1 MGGAAEAGYG
11 ARPLHTC
18 AIIAQLII
26 SEVLVKLGLFVI
38 GLLFAASTAGIGQPP
53 GAIVGPRIIVTG
65 EGEVRVTP
73 DRAIVYVG
81 VQTRAPSA
89 AAAASDNASRQ
100 RAIIDAIK
108 ALGVTADLI
117 STVNYNVHP
126 EMQYDQ
132 QGRVSRIVAY
142 VVTNTVRVELR
153 RIDQVAAVIDAGLG
167 KGANQINGVEFSVSN
182 AEEARRTALAQAIT
196 KARADAEAMARAAG
210 GRLGDLIELSSAAQT
225 NYPRPMYDMARMQT
239 SAAAPP
245 TPIEPGQATIS
256 ASVSAIWGFVK

>member
-1 MGGAAEAGYG
+1 VKSAHFLLALVVAVSAG
-11 ARPLHTC
+11 AR
-18 AIIAQLII
+18 
-26 SEVLVKLGLFVI
+26 
-38 GLLFAASTAGIGQPP
+38 GQPP
-53 GAIVGPRIIVTG
+53 GAIVGPRIVVTG

-73 DRAIVYVG
+73 DRAVVSVG
-81 VQTRAPSA
+81 VQTRAATA
-89 AAAASDNASRQ
+89 AAAGSDNASRQ

-108 ALGVTADLI
+108 AVGVTPDLI
-117 STVNYNVHP
+117 STTNYSVHP

-132 QGRVSRIVAY
+132 QGRVSRVVAY
-142 VVTNTVRVELR
+142 VVSNTVRVEVR
-153 RIDQVAAVIDAGLG
+153 RIDLVAAVIDAGLS

-182 AEEARRTALAQAIT
+182 AEEARRTALAQAVG

-239 SAAAPP
+239 SAVAPP